1 MACNCKC
8 HRQSQEGGV
17 YTYQCDCDCATSDSG
32 SVASESESLA
42 GQGELANWL
51 HHAQGDG
58 TSGLEVKIG
67 ELARKVEDDS
77 TNYLRQQLNPEA
89 ATAAGLEVDSAEFE
103 RENPGAREALDKFL
117 GSEIGRAAR
126 MQFPLHMARRG
137 GPDLKQTGGEGLDYY
152 RLYKKYKRKYKQLG

>member
-1 MACNCKC
+1 MACNCEC
-8 HRQSQEGGV
+8 DRQSQDGGV
-17 YTYQCDCDCATSDSG
+17 YTYQCDCECATSDSG
-32 SVASESESLA
+32 SVASESES
-42 GQGELANWL
+42 LANWL

-89 ATAAGLEVDSAEFE
+89 AAAAGLKVDSAEFE
-103 RENPGAREALDKFL
+103 RANPGAKEALDKFL
-117 GSEIGRAAR
+117 GSEMGRVAQ
-126 MQFPLHMARRG
+126 MQIPLHMALG
-137 GPDLKQTGGEGLDYY
+137 DGPGLKQTGGEGLDYY

>member
-17 YTYQCDCDCATSDSG
+17 YTYQCDCECDTSDSG
-32 SVASESESLA
+32 SVASESGS
-42 GQGELANWL
+42 LANWL

-58 TSGLEVKIG
+58 ASGLEVKID
-67 ELARKVEDDS
+67 ELVRKVEDDS

-89 ATAAGLEVDSAEFE
+89 ATAAGLKVDSAEFE
-103 RENPGAREALDKFL
+103 RVNPGAREALDKFL
-117 GSEIGRAAR
+117 KSEMGRAAQ
-126 MQFPLHMARRG
+126 MQIPLHLALRG
-137 GPDLKQTGGEGLDYY
+137 GHGLKQTGGEGLDYY